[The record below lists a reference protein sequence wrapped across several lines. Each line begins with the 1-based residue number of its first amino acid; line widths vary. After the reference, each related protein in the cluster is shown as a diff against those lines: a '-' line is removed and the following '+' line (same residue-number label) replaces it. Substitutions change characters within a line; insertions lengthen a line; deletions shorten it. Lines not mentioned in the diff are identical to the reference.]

1 MNLSDI
7 LIILFIINIFLQPT
21 YQNWKQ
27 LIESNVIK
35 FLSKE
40 KYTPE
45 LNKNSVR
52 ERLRKYLLH
61 GYVKILIQ
69 RFIYFILA

>member
-1 MNLSDI
+1 MNFSYN
-7 LIILFIINIFLQPT
+7 LIILFLFLQPT

-61 GYVKILIQ
+61 GYVKILRQ
-69 RFIYFILA
+69 CVYSILTKEY